1 MTFNKNVWM
10 VLLPFHL
17 VAVYGLCHFDLAW
30 FFTFW
35 ILFGVI
41 GNGVAGHRYFAHNQF
56 ETNIIIKWV
65 LGLLSTIGAYAPIN
79 YWRIQ
84 HLHHH
89 ANSDDAHDV
98 HSPKNM
104 TWFGVFFGW
113 LLFDSTIQQVYYRNK
128 LAIRVMREPFYAWF
142 FKNHYRIIYAFSI
155 ALILID
161 VNLFAMYC
169 LAYAVDVFRL
179 GAVNYFCHTS
189 GYRLYDTKDQS
200 RNNIW
205 VGLLGFGFGWHNT
218 HHAHPNRL
226 ILTERWWELDIEG
239 YIGWVLS
246 KLR

>member
-17 VAVYGLCHFDLAW
+17 VAIYGLFHVDVIW

-35 ILFGVI
+35 FLFGVI

-56 ETNIIIKWV
+56 DTNIVFKWI
-65 LGLLSTIGAYAPIN
+65 LGLLSTLGAYAPVN

-89 ANSDDAHDV
+89 ANSDEATDV

-104 TWFGVFFGW
+104 TWFGVFYGW

-128 LAIRVMREPFYAWF
+128 LAIRIMREPFYAWF
-142 FKNHYRIIYAFSI
+142 FKNHYRIIYVFSI
-155 ALILID
+155 MLILID
-161 VNLFAMYC
+161 PNLFAMYC
-169 LAYAVDVFRL
+169 LAYTVDVFRL
-179 GAVNYFCHTS
+179 GSVNYFCHTS

-200 RNNIW
+200 RNNLW
-205 VGLLGFGFGWHNT
+205 VGLLGCGFGWHNT
-218 HHAHPNRL
+218 HHAQPGRL
-226 ILTERWWELDIEG
+226 ILTEKWWEIDIEG
-239 YIGWVLS
+239 YIGWLIS
-246 KLR
+246 KIK